1 MYTDYNPTDGV
12 VGNKSDYSGYNVN
25 RQGSDC
31 EKNANESD
39 LNINDCYNR
48 DIAAGAEFYTY
59 RQQKTDEGLPLNN
72 QQINNESFLRGNQTV
87 SDNLFGGRQT
97 NKRLEELKGR
107 TASSPSPE
115 RRRIGSPLLVR
126 LVTICSE
133 WFLGNKKI
141 LCIGRVLSDV
151 I

>member
-25 RQGSDC
+25 MQGHDC

-59 RQQKTDEGLPLNN
+59 RQQKIDEGLLVNN
-72 QQINNESFLRGNQTV
+72 QQINNESFLRGNQSV

-126 LVTICSE
+126 LVTI
-133 WFLGNKKI
+133 WFCQMSYLK
-141 LCIGRVLSDV
+141 V